1 MNYTRQAI
9 KYVLRNILYI
19 IPLVLLPALFLSF
32 SLDRVAINAVVETA
46 LSGNLQAWTFAQVF
60 RTVSIFNFGS
70 WRIVLFGF
78 LGVVLL
84 VVCVAMLMALLE
96 KHMRIGKRSLSGV
109 LNKLNDNL
117 LSTFCY
123 TLLLLGI
130 YEFWS
135 LITAALLFFA
145 SRLDNIILA
154 YAFSGGVI
162 VAMHVVL
169 LYFIS
174 LIYLWLPCMQITG
187 FRATEALYYSNQLS
201 SPVKWKILIGQLFV
215 LLFAETI
222 ICACSLLA
230 NGAPIFYACT
240 MALYAVMIAVY
251 CARMQIAYF
260 HLDNIE
266 RADLRRYYR

>member
-117 LSTFCY
+117 LSM
-123 TLLLLGI
+123 
-130 YEFWS
+130 
-135 LITAALLFFA
+135 LI
-145 SRLDNIILA
+145 II
-154 YAFSGGVI
+154 
-162 VAMHVVL
+162 H
-169 LYFIS
+169 
-174 LIYLWLPCMQITG
+174 
-187 FRATEALYYSNQLS
+187 
-201 SPVKWKILIGQLFV
+201 
-215 LLFAETI
+215 
-222 ICACSLLA
+222 
-230 NGAPIFYACT
+230 
-240 MALYAVMIAVY
+240 
-251 CARMQIAYF
+251 
-260 HLDNIE
+260 
-266 RADLRRYYR
+266 